1 MYKIT
6 NIPDFSLHSGNCFSI
21 QPEYTTILSKFITE
35 KKGIV
40 NLTPRL
46 VDAIMLR
53 TKYPESSLS
62 DLSEVSEEEIGRKI
76 SKSGL
81 NHCFK
86 DIHELYEKLNGG
98 NKWVLALI
106 LFKTFVFK
114 VF

>member
-1 MYKIT
+1 
-6 NIPDFSLHSGNCFSI
+6 
-21 QPEYTTILSKFITE
+21 
-35 KKGIV
+35 
-40 NLTPRL
+40 
-46 VDAIMLR
+46 MLR

-98 NKWVLALI
+98 NK
-106 LFKTFVFK
+106 
-114 VF
+114 